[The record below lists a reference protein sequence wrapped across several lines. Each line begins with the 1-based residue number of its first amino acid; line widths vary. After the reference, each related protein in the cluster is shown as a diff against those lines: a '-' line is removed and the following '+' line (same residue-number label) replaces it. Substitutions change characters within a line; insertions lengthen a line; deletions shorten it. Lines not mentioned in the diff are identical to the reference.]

1 MNCDLSIERLFQKY
15 HVYDIR
21 SLIPNY
27 GNELEEEA
35 EIVRAEKLDKNKKPL
50 LTAARNDIFNQ
61 VMNLSQV
68 MNLRIMNLN
77 QIMNLKKL

>member
-27 GNELEEEA
+27 GNELEEEV
-35 EIVRAEKLDKNKKPL
+35 EIVREEKLDKNKKPL

-61 VMNLSQV
+61 VMNL
-68 MNLRIMNLN
+68 N
-77 QIMNLKKL
+77 QIMNLKNYELKK